1 MKIFCVGRNYA
12 EHAKELNNEVPANPV
27 IFMKPPTALLKS
39 ENPFIYPEFTSDL
52 HYEGEIVLRIGKN
65 GKKIQEKFAHKYIDA
80 FTIGFDLTAR
90 DIQNDLKSKG
100 LPWEL
105 AKGFDGSAV
114 IGNFLK
120 VGDSPNFPT
129 LQFSIQKNGTVVQN
143 GNTMDMIFSFDKI
156 ISFVSQYF
164 TLQQGDLIFTG
175 TPKGVGALV
184 IGDILE
190 GFYNELKLIRLEI
203 N

>member
-1 MKIFCVGRNYA
+1 MKIFCIGRNYA
-12 EHAKELNNEVPANPV
+12 EHAKELKNELPENPV
-27 IFMKPPTALLKS
+27 VFMKPTTALLKDGQA
-39 ENPFIYPEFTSDL
+39 FFYPDFTNDL

-65 GKKIQEKFAHKYIDA
+65 GKKIQEKFANKYIDA

-105 AKGFDGSAV
+105 AKGFDGSAI
-114 IGNFLK
+114 IGNFIKINENINLSELK
-120 VGDSPNFPT
+120 
-129 LQFSIQKNGTVVQN
+129 FSILKNDVTVQM
-143 GNTMDMIFSFDKI
+143 GNAADMIFSFERV

-175 TPKGVGALV
+175 TPKGVGALA
-184 IGDILE
+184 IGDVLNGYYDGE
-190 GFYNELKLIRLEI
+190 KLVSVEI
-203 N
+203 K

>member
-1 MKIFCVGRNYA
+1 MKIFCIGRNYA
-12 EHAKELNNEVPANPV
+12 EHAKELKNELPENPV
-27 IFMKPPTALLKS
+27 VFMKPTTALLKDGQA
-39 ENPFIYPEFTSDL
+39 FFYPDFTNDL

-105 AKGFDGSAV
+105 AKGFDGSAI
-114 IGNFLK
+114 IGNFIKINENINLSELK
-120 VGDSPNFPT
+120 
-129 LQFSIQKNGTVVQN
+129 FSILKNDVTVQK
-143 GNTMDMIFSFDKI
+143 GNAADMIFSFERV

-175 TPKGVGALV
+175 TPKGVGALA
-184 IGDILE
+184 IGDVLN
-190 GFYNELKLIRLEI
+190 GFYDREKLVSVEI
-203 N
+203 K

>member
-1 MKIFCVGRNYA
+1 MKIFCIGRNYA
-12 EHAKELNNEVPANPV
+12 EHAKELNNELPENPV
-27 IFMKPPTALLKS
+27 VFMKPTTALLKDGQA
-39 ENPFIYPEFTSDL
+39 FFYPDFTNDL

-105 AKGFDGSAV
+105 AKGFDGSAI
-114 IGNFLK
+114 IGNFIKINENINLSELK
-120 VGDSPNFPT
+120 
-129 LQFSIQKNGTVVQN
+129 FSILKNDVTVQK
-143 GNTMDMIFSFDKI
+143 GNAADMIFSFERV

-175 TPKGVGALV
+175 TPKGVGALA
-184 IGDILE
+184 IGDVLNGYYDGE
-190 GFYNELKLIRLEI
+190 KLVSVEI
-203 N
+203 K

>member
-1 MKIFCVGRNYA
+1 MKIFCIGRNYA
-12 EHAKELNNEVPANPV
+12 EHAKELKNELPENPV
-27 IFMKPPTALLKS
+27 VFMKPTTALLKDGQA
-39 ENPFIYPEFTSDL
+39 FFYPDFTNDL

-105 AKGFDGSAV
+105 AKGFDGSA
-114 IGNFLK
+114 I
-120 VGDSPNFPT
+120 VGHFIKTIENINLSE
-129 LQFSIQKNGTVVQN
+129 LEFSILKNDVTVQK
-143 GNTMDMIFSFDKI
+143 GNAADMIFSFERV

-175 TPKGVGALV
+175 TPKGVGALA
-184 IGDILE
+184 IGDVLN
-190 GFYNELKLIRLEI
+190 GFYDREKLVSVEI
-203 N
+203 K

>member
-1 MKIFCVGRNYA
+1 MKIFCIGRNYA
-12 EHAKELNNEVPANPV
+12 EHAKELKNELPENPV
-27 IFMKPPTALLKS
+27 VFMKPTTALLKDGQA
-39 ENPFIYPEFTSDL
+39 FFYPDFTNDL

-105 AKGFDGSAV
+105 AKGFDGSAI
-114 IGNFLK
+114 IGNFIKINENINLSELK
-120 VGDSPNFPT
+120 
-129 LQFSIQKNGTVVQN
+129 FSILKNDVTVQM
-143 GNTMDMIFSFDKI
+143 GNAADMIFSFERV

-175 TPKGVGALV
+175 TPKGVGALA
-184 IGDILE
+184 IGDVLN
-190 GFYNELKLIRLEI
+190 GFYDGEKLVSVEI
-203 N
+203 K

>member
-1 MKIFCVGRNYA
+1 MKIFCIGRNYA
-12 EHAKELNNEVPANPV
+12 EHAKELKNELPENPV
-27 IFMKPPTALLKS
+27 VFMKPTTALLKDGQA
-39 ENPFIYPEFTSDL
+39 FFYPDFTNDL

-105 AKGFDGSAV
+105 AKGFDGSAI
-114 IGNFLK
+114 IGNFIKINENINLSELK
-120 VGDSPNFPT
+120 
-129 LQFSIQKNGTVVQN
+129 FSILKNDVTVQM
-143 GNTMDMIFSFDKI
+143 GNAADMIFSFERV

-175 TPKGVGALV
+175 TPKGVGALA
-184 IGDILE
+184 IGDVLN
-190 GFYNELKLIRLEI
+190 GFYDREKLVSVEI
-203 N
+203 K

>member
-1 MKIFCVGRNYA
+1 MKIFCIGRNYA
-12 EHAKELNNEVPANPV
+12 EHAKELKNELPENPV
-27 IFMKPPTALLKS
+27 VFMKPTTALLKDGQA
-39 ENPFIYPEFTSDL
+39 FFYPDFTNDL

-105 AKGFDGSAV
+105 AKGFDGSAI
-114 IGNFLK
+114 IGNFIKINENINLSELK
-120 VGDSPNFPT
+120 
-129 LQFSIQKNGTVVQN
+129 FSILKNDVTVQM
-143 GNTMDMIFSFDKI
+143 GNAADMIFSFERV

-175 TPKGVGALV
+175 TPKGVGALA
-184 IGDILE
+184 IGDVLNGYYDGE
-190 GFYNELKLIRLEI
+190 KLVSVEI
-203 N
+203 K

>member
-190 GFYNELKLIRLEI
+190 GIYNELKLIRLEI

>member
-1 MKIFCVGRNYA
+1 
-12 EHAKELNNEVPANPV
+12 
-27 IFMKPPTALLKS
+27 MKPTTALLKDGQAFFF
-39 ENPFIYPEFTSDL
+39 PDFTNDL

-114 IGNFLK
+114 IGNFIK
-120 VGDSPNFPT
+120 VNENINLSE
-129 LQFSIQKNGTVVQN
+129 LEFSILKNDIVVQK
-143 GNTMDMIFSFDKI
+143 GNTANMIFSFYKI
-156 ISFVSQYF
+156 ISFISQYF
-164 TLQQGDLIFTG
+164 TFQQGDLIFTG
-175 TPKGVGALV
+175 TPKGVGALA
-184 IGDILE
+184 IGDVLS
-190 GFYNELKLIRLEI
+190 GNYNGEKVVSVEI
-203 N
+203 K

>member
-1 MKIFCVGRNYA
+1 MKIFCIGRNYA
-12 EHAKELNNEVPANPV
+12 EHAKELNNELPENPV
-27 IFMKPPTALLKS
+27 VFMKPTTALLKDGQAFFF
-39 ENPFIYPEFTSDL
+39 PDFTNDL

-114 IGNFLK
+114 IGNFIK
-120 VGDSPNFPT
+120 VNENINLSE
-129 LQFSIQKNGTVVQN
+129 LEFSILKNDIVVQK
-143 GNTMDMIFSFDKI
+143 GNTANMIFSFYKI
-156 ISFVSQYF
+156 ISFISQYF
-164 TLQQGDLIFTG
+164 TFQQGDLIFTG
-175 TPKGVGALV
+175 TPKGVGALA
-184 IGDILE
+184 IGDVLS
-190 GFYNELKLIRLEI
+190 GNYNGEKVVSVEI
-203 N
+203 K

>member
-129 LQFSIQKNGTVVQN
+129 LLFSIQKNGTVVQN

>member
-1 MKIFCVGRNYA
+1 MKIFCIGRNYA
-12 EHAKELNNEVPANPV
+12 EHAKELKNELPENPV
-27 IFMKPPTALLKS
+27 VFMKPTTALLKDGQA
-39 ENPFIYPEFTSDL
+39 FFYPDFTNDL

-105 AKGFDGSAV
+105 AKGFDGSAI
-114 IGNFLK
+114 IGNFIKINENINLSELK
-120 VGDSPNFPT
+120 
-129 LQFSIQKNGTVVQN
+129 FSILKNDVTVQK
-143 GNTMDMIFSFDKI
+143 GNAADMIFSFERV

-175 TPKGVGALV
+175 TPKGVGALA
-184 IGDILE
+184 IGDVLNGYYDGE
-190 GFYNELKLIRLEI
+190 KLVSVEI
-203 N
+203 K

>member
-1 MKIFCVGRNYA
+1 MKIFCIGRNYA
-12 EHAKELNNEVPANPV
+12 EHAKELKNELPENPV
-27 IFMKPPTALLKS
+27 VFMKPTTALLKDGQA
-39 ENPFIYPEFTSDL
+39 FYYPDFTNDL

-105 AKGFDGSAV
+105 AKGFDGSAI
-114 IGNFLK
+114 IGNFIKINENINLSELK
-120 VGDSPNFPT
+120 
-129 LQFSIQKNGTVVQN
+129 FSILKNDVTVQM
-143 GNTMDMIFSFDKI
+143 GNAADMIFSFERV

-175 TPKGVGALV
+175 TPKGVGALA
-184 IGDILE
+184 IGDVLN
-190 GFYNELKLIRLEI
+190 GFYDREKLVSVEI
-203 N
+203 K

>member
-1 MKIFCVGRNYA
+1 MKIFCIGRNYA
-12 EHAKELNNEVPANPV
+12 EHAKELKNELPENPV
-27 IFMKPPTALLKS
+27 VLMKPTTALLKDGQA
-39 ENPFIYPEFTSDL
+39 FYYPDFTNDL

-105 AKGFDGSAV
+105 AKGFDGSAI
-114 IGNFLK
+114 IGNFIKINENINLSELK
-120 VGDSPNFPT
+120 
-129 LQFSIQKNGTVVQN
+129 FSILKNDVTVQM
-143 GNTMDMIFSFDKI
+143 GNAADMIFSFERV

-175 TPKGVGALV
+175 TPKGVGALA
-184 IGDILE
+184 IGDVLN
-190 GFYNELKLIRLEI
+190 GFYDREKLVSVEI
-203 N
+203 K

>member
-1 MKIFCVGRNYA
+1 MKIFCIGRNYA
-12 EHAKELNNEVPANPV
+12 EHAKELNNVLPENPV
-27 IFMKPPTALLKS
+27 VFMKPTTALLKDGQAFFF
-39 ENPFIYPEFTSDL
+39 PDFTNDL

-114 IGNFLK
+114 IGNFIK
-120 VGDSPNFPT
+120 VNENINLSE
-129 LQFSIQKNGTVVQN
+129 LEFSILKNDIVVQK
-143 GNTMDMIFSFDKI
+143 GNTANMIFSFYKI
-156 ISFVSQYF
+156 ISFISQYF
-164 TLQQGDLIFTG
+164 TFQQGDLIFTG
-175 TPKGVGALV
+175 TPKGVGALA
-184 IGDILE
+184 IGDVLS
-190 GFYNELKLIRLEI
+190 GNYNGEKVVSVEI
-203 N
+203 K

>member
-1 MKIFCVGRNYA
+1 MKIFCIGRNYA
-12 EHAKELNNEVPANPV
+12 EHAKELNNELPENPV
-27 IFMKPPTALLKS
+27 VFMKPTTALLKDGQA
-39 ENPFIYPEFTSDL
+39 FYYPDFTNDL

-65 GKKIQEKFAHKYIDA
+65 GKKIQEKFANKYIDA

-105 AKGFDGSAV
+105 AKGFDGSAI
-114 IGNFLK
+114 IGNFIKINENINLSELK
-120 VGDSPNFPT
+120 
-129 LQFSIQKNGTVVQN
+129 FSILKNDVTVQM
-143 GNTMDMIFSFDKI
+143 GNAADMIFSFERV

-175 TPKGVGALV
+175 TPKGVGALA
-184 IGDILE
+184 IGDVLN
-190 GFYNELKLIRLEI
+190 GFYDGEKLVSVEI
-203 N
+203 K

>member
-1 MKIFCVGRNYA
+1 MKIFCIGRNYA
-12 EHAKELNNEVPANPV
+12 EHAKELNNELPENPV
-27 IFMKPPTALLKS
+27 VFMKPTTALLKDGQV
-39 ENPFIYPEFTSDL
+39 FFYPDFTNDL

-105 AKGFDGSAV
+105 AKGFDGSAI
-114 IGNFLK
+114 IGHFIKINENINLSELK
-120 VGDSPNFPT
+120 
-129 LQFSIQKNGTVVQN
+129 FSILKNDVTVQK
-143 GNTMDMIFSFDKI
+143 GNAADMIFSFERV

-175 TPKGVGALV
+175 TPKGVGALA
-184 IGDILE
+184 IGDVLNGYYDGE
-190 GFYNELKLIRLEI
+190 KLVSVEI
-203 N
+203 K

>member
-1 MKIFCVGRNYA
+1 MKIFCIGRNYA
-12 EHAKELNNEVPANPV
+12 EHAKELNNELPENPV
-27 IFMKPPTALLKS
+27 VFMKPTTALLKDGQA
-39 ENPFIYPEFTSDL
+39 FFYPDFTNDL

-65 GKKIQEKFAHKYIDA
+65 GKKIQEKFANKYIDA

-105 AKGFDGSAV
+105 AKGFDGSAI
-114 IGNFLK
+114 IGNFIKINENINLSELK
-120 VGDSPNFPT
+120 
-129 LQFSIQKNGTVVQN
+129 FSILKNDVTVQM
-143 GNTMDMIFSFDKI
+143 GNAADMIFSFERV

-175 TPKGVGALV
+175 TPKGVGALA
-184 IGDILE
+184 IGDVLN
-190 GFYNELKLIRLEI
+190 GFYDREKLVSVEI
-203 N
+203 K

>member
-1 MKIFCVGRNYA
+1 MKIFCIGRNYA
-12 EHAKELNNEVPANPV
+12 EHAKELNNELPENPV
-27 IFMKPPTALLKS
+27 VFMKPTTALLKDGQA
-39 ENPFIYPEFTSDL
+39 FFYPDFTNDL

-105 AKGFDGSAV
+105 AKGFDGSAI
-114 IGNFLK
+114 IGNFIKINENINLSELK
-120 VGDSPNFPT
+120 
-129 LQFSIQKNGTVVQN
+129 FSILKNDVTVQM
-143 GNTMDMIFSFDKI
+143 GNAADMIFSFERV

-175 TPKGVGALV
+175 TPKGVGALA
-184 IGDILE
+184 IGDVLNGYYDGE
-190 GFYNELKLIRLEI
+190 KLVSVEI
-203 N
+203 K

>member
-1 MKIFCVGRNYA
+1 MKIFCIGRNYA
-12 EHAKELNNEVPANPV
+12 EHAKELNNELPENPV
-27 IFMKPPTALLKS
+27 VFMKPTTALLKDRQA
-39 ENPFIYPEFTSDL
+39 FYYPDFTNDL

-105 AKGFDGSAV
+105 AKGFDGSAIV
-114 IGNFLK
+114 GHFIKTIENINLSELK
-120 VGDSPNFPT
+120 
-129 LQFSIQKNGTVVQN
+129 FSILKNDVTVQM
-143 GNTMDMIFSFDKI
+143 GNAADMIFSFERV

-175 TPKGVGALV
+175 TPKGVGALA
-184 IGDILE
+184 IGDVLNGYYDGE
-190 GFYNELKLIRLEI
+190 KLVSVEI
-203 N
+203 K